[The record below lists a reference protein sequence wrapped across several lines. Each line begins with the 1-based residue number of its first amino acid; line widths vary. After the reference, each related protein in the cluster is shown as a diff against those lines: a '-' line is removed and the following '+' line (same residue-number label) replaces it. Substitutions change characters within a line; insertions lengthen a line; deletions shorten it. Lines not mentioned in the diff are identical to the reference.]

1 MTVSGQLSSKSLTL
15 RSGWLLTLADQEP
28 VQLQKWELGK
38 KGLFAGVMSGKE
50 AAENS
55 GLVLTFLGQLESA
68 SFL

>member
-1 MTVSGQLSSKSLTL
+1 M
-15 RSGWLLTLADQEP
+15 
-28 VQLQKWELGK
+28 VQLGK